1 MSTST
6 KLFLDTSFLLSFI
19 DRGNPQHKMSV
30 DVMTYLAKE
39 GYRLYTSNITIL
51 TTFSRV
57 ERDMGTWLAVEFLDT
72 MLQSNIETMHVS
84 QSELQASIRYIR
96 NANRLQCTL
105 TEVINAQ
112 LMLRFGIP
120 AVVTYDTWHN
130 LNATKVAKFT

>member
-6 KLFLDTSFLLSFI
+6 KLFLDTSFLLAFI

-39 GYRLYTSNITIL
+39 GCRLYTSNITIL

-120 AVVTYDTWHN
+120 AVVTFDAWHN

>member
-6 KLFLDTSFLLSFI
+6 KLFLDTSFLLAFI

-120 AVVTYDTWHN
+120 AVVTYDAWHN

>member
-6 KLFLDTSFLLSFI
+6 KLFLDTSFLLAFI

-120 AVVTYDTWHN
+120 AVVTFDAWHN